1 MASRM
6 KRQTSV
12 QDKIWNF
19 NVSDPTLHP
28 NGFTIYKVTMRV
40 FRMSESDKLTE
51 IIIWKRY
58 NDFKELYKGMINL
71 HKALHRRNPF
81 PVFAKP
87 KLFGRFEETVIE
99 ERRKSA
105 IDLLVFIGSQP
116 HLYNSKIFEEFL
128 KGGKV
133 KEGVS
138 GKVLKPSKLDI
149 MQSVNPQNNKKKETE
164 PIQPVKHPPDDENS
178 NGNSSQQENG
188 DTDESLEG
196 VWNFPRV
203 PDNISLNSFDDTDD
217 SEAIDAE
224 SILSTS
230 LPELDITS
238 FDPLKSD
245 DLGPPTPGLKTSSS
259 WLFAAMDT
267 CAGID
272 ETEEYSKVPLQQD
285 DEDDQ
290 PPSLNL
296 DRSDFTQSLPD
307 PSSELDTY
315 TNTSTEPDLSDFDP
329 LKPRTLSSVECGK
342 GDLEL
347 SWHSRTSSSSS
358 RTSSVTS
365 SPRHG
370 SKRSPSHRFRSGT
383 NESVSTMDLGGKED
397 YIYCAADQICLAQE
411 CEASSKFELAFSY
424 YKSGV
429 GILLQG
435 VQTDKNK
442 ARRDAVRRKTAQYL
456 MKAEDLYNRHLAN
469 DTVDEKRWLTAD
481 NMLSPSGDLDPT
493 LNLIKAPISEMKNLK
508 VLGTIDKV
516 LLVMDK
522 TSDETYVIKTIH
534 KSSVCSKFYRT
545 IMPLSCPYMVHL
557 HKFYETENTV
567 YLILQHATGGKLW
580 NYIGEYLQYNKS
592 NSSMNVDNIPSPSTN
607 VYSGFNTYT
616 NSAKE
621 KDKVEVENDQIK
633 NVPSDDILGD
643 GPEFD
648 NESSP
653 KQFEENKL
661 SDNISDIS
669 DMSDDRT
676 DNNGSDKPDLN
687 RIESMSSEEIIDFN
701 EASKMSEQQEDV
713 FQELLLN
720 SNQTNLENFS
730 INSIESNEGRPRVD
744 SIISDN
750 INIESI
756 PEESEISPT
765 HQLYSHTEEDIVHQ
779 PPINNCDQ
787 PVNCDSIFNGQ
798 QINEKDNSD
807 PVVLHRSVSGSS
819 GVDEEAE
826 AIVQNAKDLLRTVER
841 TLSQTDTE
849 VNKCI
854 YPDSVENKNLSPDKD
869 QLNDSCDTLTDH
881 NEVSIY
887 DVNRSFSDT
896 NSDNESKPCES
907 ESKNRSGT
915 VKSSS
920 SDTLSDK
927 TESKK
932 NSRSSTLTD
941 QSRSKPHKLS
951 RMNSKELSRSASFEH
966 ELKSPNLTRQRTL
979 SDVFRQLDLAMS
991 SPEQVRLPETCIRQW
1006 IAEIVIAVSRLHAEG
1021 LICRDLRPDNILL
1034 GENGHIL
1041 LSYFCQ
1047 ISLTDRILNQEADD
1061 QFYVAPEVNG
1071 IGNYTE
1077 VCDWWSV
1084 GTLLYELVMC
1094 RSLKSSHPGGI
1105 TPHTQLYLPNTA
1117 SAEAHGLLHQLL
1129 CYNPKER
1136 LGSGING
1143 SEDIKAHPFFSGIN
1157 WNQLEKLT

>member
-28 NGFTIYKVTMRV
+28 NGFTIYKVTIRV

-149 MQSVNPQNNKKKETE
+149 MQSVNPQNNKKKEME
-164 PIQPVKHPPDDENS
+164 PIQPVKHPPDEENS
-178 NGNSSQQENG
+178 NGIVHNKRMDLVLSILKNW

-224 SILSTS
+224 SMLSTS

-272 ETEEYSKVPLQQD
+272 ETEEYNNKVQLQQD
-285 DEDDQ
+285 EEDDQ

-296 DRSDFTQSLPD
+296 DMSLPT
-307 PSSELDTY
+307 SSFDLDTN
-315 TNTSTEPDLSDFDP
+315 TNTTTEPDLSDFDP
-329 LKPRTLSSVECGK
+329 LKPRTLSSVECDQEPMK
-342 GDLEL
+342 
-347 SWHSRTSSSSS
+347 
-358 RTSSVTS
+358 VYQ
-365 SPRHG
+365 
-370 SKRSPSHRFRSGT
+370 
-383 NESVSTMDLGGKED
+383 TMDLGGKED

-469 DTVDEKRWLTAD
+469 DTVDEKRWSTAD

-534 KSSVCSKFYRT
+534 KSSVCTCDRRKT
-545 IMPLSCPYMVHL
+545 LEL
-557 HKFYETENTV
+557 HRRV
-567 YLILQHATGGKLW
+567 
-580 NYIGEYLQYNKS
+580 LQYNKA

-616 NSAKE
+616 NSAKD

-633 NVPSDDILGD
+633 NVPVDDILGD
-643 GPEFD
+643 GSEFD

-669 DMSDDRT
+669 DISDDQT

-701 EASKMSEQQEDV
+701 EASKISEQQEDV

-720 SNQTNLENFS
+720 SNQTSLENFS
-730 INSIESNEGRPRVD
+730 INSIEK
-744 SIISDN
+744 
-750 INIESI
+750 
-756 PEESEISPT
+756 ESEISPT

-787 PVNCDSIFNGQ
+787 PVNCDNVFNGQ

-854 YPDSVENKNLSPDKD
+854 YPDNVENKNLSPDKD

-896 NSDNESKPCES
+896 NSDNESKPCDS
-907 ESKNRSGT
+907 EPKNRSGT

-932 NSRSSTLTD
+932 TSRSSTLTD
-941 QSRSKPHKLS
+941 QSRSKPQKLS

-1047 ISLTDRILNQEADD
+1047 ISLTDRILNQEAED

-1117 SAEAHGLLHQLL
+1117 SPEAHGLLHQLL

-1143 SEDIKAHPFFSGIN
+1143 SEDIKAHPFFTGIN

>member
-28 NGFTIYKVTMRV
+28 NGFTIYKVTIRV

-99 ERRKSA
+99 ERRKSH

-116 HLYNSKIFEEFL
+116 HLYNLKFL
-128 KGGKV
+128 KNFLRFGGKV

-164 PIQPVKHPPDDENS
+164 PIQPVKHPPDEENS

-272 ETEEYSKVPLQQD
+272 ETEEYNDKVQLQQD
-285 DEDDQ
+285 EEDDQ
-290 PPSLNL
+290 PPTLNL
-296 DRSDFTQSLPD
+296 DMSLPT
-307 PSSELDTY
+307 SSFDLDTN
-315 TNTSTEPDLSDFDP
+315 TNTTTEPDLSDFDP
-329 LKPRTLSSVECGK
+329 LKPRTLSSVECDQEPMK
-342 GDLEL
+342 
-347 SWHSRTSSSSS
+347 
-358 RTSSVTS
+358 VYQ
-365 SPRHG
+365 P
-370 SKRSPSHRFRSGT
+370 
-383 NESVSTMDLGGKED
+383 MDLGGKED

-469 DTVDEKRWLTAD
+469 DTVDEKRWSTAD

-567 YLILQHATGGKLW
+567 YLILQYATGGKLW
-580 NYIGEYLQYNKS
+580 NYIGEYLQYNKT

-621 KDKVEVENDQIK
+621 KDQVEVENDQIK
-633 NVPSDDILGD
+633 HVLSDDILGD

-669 DMSDDRT
+669 DISDDRT

-701 EASKMSEQQEDV
+701 EASKISEQQEDV

-787 PVNCDSIFNGQ
+787 PVNCDNVFNGQ

-854 YPDSVENKNLSPDKD
+854 YPDNVENKNLSPAKD

-896 NSDNESKPCES
+896 NSDNESKPCDS
-907 ESKNRSGT
+907 EPKNRSGT

-932 NSRSSTLTD
+932 TSRSSTLTD
-941 QSRSKPHKLS
+941 QSRSKPQKLS

-1047 ISLTDRILNQEADD
+1047 ISLTDRILNQEAED
-1061 QFYVAPEVNG
+1061 QFYMAPEVNG

-1117 SAEAHGLLHQLL
+1117 SPEAHGLLHQLL

-1143 SEDIKAHPFFSGIN
+1143 SEDIKAHPFFTGIN